1 MKLYYSPGACSLS
14 PHIVAREAG
23 LSLVLE
29 RVDLKTKKTEKGLDF
44 MTVNPKGYVPTLEM
58 DDGAILT
65 EGPVIVQYLGD
76 RKPDSGLVPPAG
88 TPERYRLQEW
98 LNFVSTELHKQ
109 YSPLF
114 NPALPA
120 EIKKIFAGNL
130 ERRYGFVAKTLENEP
145 FLMGARF
152 TAADAYLFTVTNW
165 AKTVQFDLSK
175 WPAIIDYQKRIAS
188 RPAVQQAFAAEGLK
202 A

>member
-14 PHIVAREAG
+14 PHIVCHEAN
-23 LSLVLE
+23 LPVTLE
-29 RVDLKTKKTEKGLDF
+29 RVDLKTRKTGTDRNFLEI
-44 MTVNPKGYVPTLEM
+44 NPKGYVPALEL

-65 EGPVIVQYLGD
+65 EGAAIVQYLAD
-76 RKPDSGLVPPAG
+76 RKPESGLAPRAG
-88 TPERYRLQEW
+88 TFERSRLQEW

-114 NPALPA
+114 NPQVPA
-120 EIKKIFAGNL
+120 EVKKIFTGNL
-130 ERRYGFVAKTLENEP
+130 ERRYAFISETLARQP
-145 FLMGARF
+145 FLMGSAF
-152 TAADAYLFTVTNW
+152 TVADAYCFTVTNW
-165 AKTVQFDLSK
+165 SKTVGFDLSR
-175 WPAIIDYQKRIAS
+175 WPALVDYQKRIAS